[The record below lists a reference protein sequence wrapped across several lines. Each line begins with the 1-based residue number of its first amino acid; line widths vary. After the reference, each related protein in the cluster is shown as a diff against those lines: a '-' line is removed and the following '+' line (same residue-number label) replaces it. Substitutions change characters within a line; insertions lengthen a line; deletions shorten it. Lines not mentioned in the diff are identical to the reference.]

1 MKRRKLWIWTGLAV
15 VAALVIWSVIGRG
28 GTEETKDRAVVTVER
43 GPITMAVSTTGRVV
57 ANLDVEIKCKASGEV
72 IALPRDVSDEV
83 KEGELLVELDPVAE
97 ERRVKRA
104 EVALSAAGARLE
116 QARQNL
122 IIAERSLA
130 TEKRR
135 AAAALVSAEARAEDL
150 RAKAGRAEQLMEKN
164 LSSREEHDTAQT
176 AAVAA
181 EAELENSRLRAE
193 DLKTQELALEIKRQ
207 EVRTCEAQA
216 ESEEI
221 ALAEAQQRLK
231 DTKVY
236 APISGVVS
244 TRNVEIGQIVSSGI
258 NNIGGGTT
266 LLTVSDLSRTYVLAA
281 VDESDI
287 GKAKVGQAV
296 RITADAYPQK
306 TFRGRVARIATRGE
320 STSNVVTF
328 EVKIEVFGQE
338 RSGRLRPAPPVP
350 DSGPGRLRP
359 APPVPDS
366 GPGSLRPAPPV
377 PDSGPGRLRPAPPV
391 PDSGP
396 GPRPRARPIAESPV
410 SRRRARRGAEPV
422 MAERLGRHRLLLKP
436 EMTANV
442 EIVAAERGEALLV
455 PVGAVARRGG
465 RHFAT
470 VEETDGVLGERP
482 VRIGITDGVSFEV
495 LDGLA
500 EGERVVANAGASAS
514 RWRKEEPRG
523 GARGAR
529 MFMRRPRGTRR

>member
-366 GPGSLRPAPPV
+366 GPG
-377 PDSGPGRLRPAPPV
+377 
-391 PDSGP
+391 
-396 GPRPRARPIAESPV
+396 PRPRARPIAESPV